1 VNDTEQR
8 ILLHLS
14 GKLHTGFDLLR
25 KEADK
30 LNNRLENLKE
40 SLKNGRKKSESR
52 KRKRSRSRSDR
63 KKRR

>member
-1 VNDTEQR
+1 MNDTEQR

-30 LNNRLENLKE
+30 LNLRLDNLK
-40 SLKNGRKKSESR
+40 
-52 KRKRSRSRSDR
+52 DI
-63 KKRR
+63 

>member
-30 LNNRLENLKE
+30 LNLRLDNLK
-40 SLKNGRKKSESR
+40 
-52 KRKRSRSRSDR
+52 DI
-63 KKRR
+63 